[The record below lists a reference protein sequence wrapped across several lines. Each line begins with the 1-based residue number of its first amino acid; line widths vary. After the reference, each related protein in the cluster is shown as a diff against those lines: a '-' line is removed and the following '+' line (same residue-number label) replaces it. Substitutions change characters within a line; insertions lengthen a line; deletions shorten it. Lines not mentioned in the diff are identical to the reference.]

1 MNRRRSGPHSLAG
14 AYVLDAIG
22 GRDRRRFERHLAR
35 CIACSADVP
44 ELRETVARL
53 AGAAATDLPPGLI
66 ERAVASVAHVRQLP
80 PSTDPR
86 RRWRIGPV
94 IQQHS
99 PSGQGS
105 APRLRPRAVG
115 VLTAMFL
122 VAAAALGAIVW
133 HAEDQVAVAQQ
144 RGYEIAQVLNAPDA
158 VMLSARV
165 TAGGTATVVM
175 SRRDHSLVFTTAGLR
190 PLPPDRCYQL
200 WLMGP
205 AGDRS
210 AGMLPAAHDGM
221 TSPAIASDIR
231 AGDHL
236 GLTIEPEGGAPR
248 PTSAPILIM
257 TLD

>member
-1 MNRRRSGPHSLAG
+1 
-14 AYVLDAIG
+14 
-22 GRDRRRFERHLAR
+22 
-35 CIACSADVP
+35 
-44 ELRETVARL
+44 
-53 AGAAATDLPPGLI
+53 
-66 ERAVASVAHVRQLP
+66 
-80 PSTDPR
+80 
-86 RRWRIGPV
+86 
-94 IQQHS
+94 
-99 PSGQGS
+99 
-105 APRLRPRAVG
+105 
-115 VLTAMFL
+115 MFL
-122 VAAAALGAIVW
+122 VAATALGATVW